1 MYTHIFATLSPDLKT
16 SVKGLKCVHF
26 SLLWKGVAVVLP
38 PEGGEVAGEKIN
50 MSRLVE
56 LGGFEPGKVRT
67 VEVEDSEVCFAMRWD
82 LLSA

>member
-1 MYTHIFATLSPDLKT
+1 
-16 SVKGLKCVHF
+16 
-26 SLLWKGVAVVLP
+26 
-38 PEGGEVAGEKIN
+38 VAGEKIN

-67 VEVEDSEVCFAMRWD
+67 VEVGDSEVCFAMRWD

>member
-1 MYTHIFATLSPDLKT
+1 M
-16 SVKGLKCVHF
+16 
-26 SLLWKGVAVVLP
+26 AVVLA

-67 VEVEDSEVCFAMRWD
+67 VEVEGGGEVCFAMRWD